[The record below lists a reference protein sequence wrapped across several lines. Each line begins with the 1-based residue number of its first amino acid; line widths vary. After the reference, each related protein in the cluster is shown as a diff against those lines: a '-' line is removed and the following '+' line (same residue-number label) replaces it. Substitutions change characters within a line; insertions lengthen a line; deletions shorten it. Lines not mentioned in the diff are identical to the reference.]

1 MCEYCDFNGVGIPKN
16 DLMKEEVDFGEFGK
30 KTLYVNFFDEGT
42 LYVGLDIFD
51 DLERKV
57 KINFCP
63 MCGRKL
69 KKI

>member
-1 MCEYCDFNGVGIPKN
+1 MCEYCDFSEVRIPKN
-16 DLMKEEVDFGEFGK
+16 YLMREEVDFGEFGK

-42 LYVGLDIFD
+42 LYAGLNIFD
-51 DLERKV
+51 DLERKT